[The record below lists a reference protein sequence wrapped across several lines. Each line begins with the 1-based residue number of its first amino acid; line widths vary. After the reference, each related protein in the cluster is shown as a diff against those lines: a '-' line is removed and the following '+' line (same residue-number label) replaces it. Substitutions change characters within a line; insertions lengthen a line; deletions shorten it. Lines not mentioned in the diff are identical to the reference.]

1 LLRLADIS
9 LKLGDFSLR
18 NISFDVKR
26 GEYVVLLGPTGT
38 GKTVLLETIAG
49 LYHPDSGNIYLKDL
63 DVTRFPPETRHLGVV
78 YQDYALFPHLTVY
91 ANIAFGLKLMGNA
104 DRDMRD
110 AVSEMAHFLDI
121 DHLLN
126 RRPRLLSGGERQR
139 VALARALILKPYML
153 LLDEPLSALDRL
165 TRDRLRRE
173 LKRIHSEIGLSIL
186 HITHDLSE
194 AFFLADRLIIMKDG
208 AVVQEGNPEDTLKRP
223 GSRFV
228 AELLGI
234 ENFVPAK
241 IGPGG
246 QLFLEGLGTS
256 DPPLFSPE
264 PNEKTKKIY
273 LTIPGW
279 AIDLFP
285 AKDNGAYL
293 SQVDMR
299 VVGLNHT
306 EAYMEIGLEHEHG
319 THLSTTLSWRE
330 VTMLPTPIE
339 SGKVI
344 KIGLLKEGTYW
355 VPDD

>member
-1 LLRLADIS
+1 MLRLVDIS
-9 LKLGDFSLR
+9 LKLGNFSLR

-91 ANIAFGLKLMGNA
+91 ANIAFGLKLKGET
-104 DRDMRD
+104 DRDVRN

-121 DHLLN
+121 DHILN

-173 LKRIHSEIGLSIL
+173 LKRIHGEIGVSIL

-194 AFFLADRLIIMKDG
+194 AFFLADRLIIMRDG
-208 AVVQEGNPEDTLKRP
+208 AVIQEGNPEDTLRRP

-246 QLFLEGLGTS
+246 QVFLEGLKTS
-256 DPPLFSPE
+256 APLLFSSE
-264 PNEKTKKIY
+264 PGEKSKKIY

-293 SQVDMR
+293 SQVNMR

-306 EAYMEIGLEHEHG
+306 EAYMEIELEHEFG
-319 THLSTTLSWRE
+319 TRLSTTLSWRE

-339 SGKVI
+339 FGKVI

-355 VPDD
+355 VPGD